1 MLQVTSMNG
10 LNQNLISLVLDAGI
24 VVKIILF
31 FLLSLSVISWAIIIA
46 KFLILKKSNAD
57 NKRFL
62 NLFWKEKNFK
72 NIHNFTSEYPSSPL
86 ARMFDAGFTEHLNFK
101 IKSPPE
107 ENIIGALRKEAGMEL
122 ARLEKSIPFLATV
135 GNTSPFIGLF
145 GTVWGIMNAF
155 VGIGSSGTATLATV
169 APGIAEALIATAMGL
184 FVAIP
189 AVIFYNHYTNKTYFM
204 SQQMDHFEIDFLNA
218 MRR

>member
-1 MLQVTSMNG
+1 MNEI
-10 LNQNLISLVLDAGI
+10 NQNLMGLILDAGI
-24 VVKIILF
+24 VVKAILF
-31 FLLSLSVISWAIIIA
+31 FLLALSTISWAIIIA
-46 KFLILKKSNAD
+46 KYIILKKANRE
-57 NKRFL
+57 NKSFL
-62 NLFWKEKNFK
+62 NLFWKEKNFQ
-72 NIHNFTSEYPSSPL
+72 NIHNFTHDYPASSL
-86 ARMFDAGFTEHLNFK
+86 AKMFDAGFTEHLGFK
-101 IKSPPE
+101 TKSAPE
-107 ENIIGALRKEAGMEL
+107 ENLVGALRKEAGMEL
-122 ARLEKSIPFLATV
+122 ARLEKSVAFLATI
-135 GNTSPFIGLF
+135 GNISPFIGLF

-155 VGIGSSGTATLATV
+155 VGIGAKGTATLTTV

>member
-1 MLQVTSMNG
+1 MNETH
-10 LNQNLISLVLDAGI
+10 QNILSLVLDAGI
-24 VVKIILF
+24 IVKIILF
-31 FLLSLSVISWAIIIA
+31 FLLSLSVISWAVIIA
-46 KFLILKKSNAD
+46 KYLILKKSQKD

-62 NLFWKEKNFK
+62 NLFWKEKDFK
-72 NIHNFTSEYPSSPL
+72 NIHNFTSEYPNSPL
-86 ARMFDAGFTEHLNFK
+86 AKMFDAGFTEHLHFK
-101 IKSPPE
+101 TKSPPE
-107 ENIIGALRKEAGMEL
+107 ENIIGALRKEAGMES
-122 ARLEKSIPFLATV
+122 ARLEKGIAFLATI

-155 VGIGSSGTATLATV
+155 VGIGSTGTATLTTV

-189 AVIFYNHYTNKTYFM
+189 AVIFYNHYTNKTYFI